1 MMKKKDLFILKLLI
15 SIIIFL
21 ILGILCKVDDKY
33 KNKINYYLFENS
45 FNFNSVYNFYN
56 KYLGGTSFY
65 EKRNT
70 LHPVF
75 YEELK
80 YNKIEKYKQGIK
92 LEVTKNYLIPAIK
105 KGTVINIKNHK
116 YYNNTIIINTDNN
129 INIWYGNICN
139 PFVKIYDHL
148 DKGKYIGQSCQ
159 NYIYIIYEKN
169 GKYLDYKKYFFPK
182 YN

>member
-80 YNKIEKYKQGIK
+80 Y
-92 LEVTKNYLIPAIK
+92 AR
-105 KGTVINIKNHK
+105 
-116 YYNNTIIINTDNN
+116 
-129 INIWYGNICN
+129 
-139 PFVKIYDHL
+139 
-148 DKGKYIGQSCQ
+148 
-159 NYIYIIYEKN
+159 
-169 GKYLDYKKYFFPK
+169 
-182 YN
+182 